1 MCSTS
6 AKSSW
11 LQALLLTE
19 HSIPGTAGRNISYI
33 CLYTQIKLFIQD
45 TRVQYLAEDQE
56 NEMLNELFKSMQHN
70 MSDTARC
77 MFLNQ
82 LSPLTEGEE
91 YQTRQREGGGGV
103 PKGGVLKRGSSH
115 PSLLLAIACTFSQ

>member
-1 MCSTS
+1 MSI
-6 AKSSW
+6 
-11 LQALLLTE
+11 
-19 HSIPGTAGRNISYI
+19 HSDKI
-33 CLYTQIKLFIQD
+33 LYTGHP
-45 TRVQYLAEDQE
+45 VQYLAEDQE

-70 MSDTARC
+70 MSDTAWC
-77 MFLNQ
+77 MFLNR
-82 LSPLTEGEE
+82 LPPLTEGEE